1 MTIAII
7 GTNGFLS
14 TTIAKYAL
22 ERGWQINVYGLDKPQ
37 QHSYTS
43 FCSVDLTRDSID
55 ALQLYQNDMV
65 IYTVGAGI
73 QSNLNEAADIIY
85 MLNVMVPI
93 RICKVLQ
100 SCSYKGI
107 FVTFGSYFELGETYL
122 RSPATELDVI
132 NAISSAPTDYV
143 LSKRMLTR
151 FISSYKHDFRHWHF
165 ILPTIYGP
173 GENSQRLIPYVI
185 NAIIQKRALCFTNGE
200 QVRQYL
206 FVGDVPKVLECA
218 YERSLASGIYN
229 IAGNDIYTVREI
241 VKMIHDYFGIQLRDE
256 CFGSAI
262 RSDVGMKYLV
272 LDGMKLDS
280 VIGKRM
286 VCKLNDTIKLY
297 SNGFEK

>member
-1 MTIAII
+1 MKIAII

-22 ERGWQINVYGLDKPQ
+22 EKGWQINMYGLDKPH

-43 FCSVDLTRDSID
+43 FYSVDLAKDSID
-55 ALQLYQNDMV
+55 ALHLCQNDMV
-65 IYTVGAGI
+65 IYAVGAGI

-85 MLNVMVPI
+85 MLNVMAPI

-100 SCSYKGI
+100 SCNYKGI
-107 FVTFGSYFELGETYL
+107 FVTFGSYFELGETHL
-122 RSPATELDVI
+122 KLPATELDVI
-132 NAISSAPTDYV
+132 NTMSSAPTDYV

-151 FISSYKHDFRHWHF
+151 FVSSYKHDFRHWHF

-173 GENSQRLIPYVI
+173 GENSQRLIPYTI
-185 NAIIQKRALCFTNGE
+185 DAIIQKKSLLFTNGE

-218 YERSLASGIYN
+218 YERSLSSGIYN
-229 IAGNDIYTVREI
+229 IAADDIYTVREI
-241 VKMIHDYFGIQLRDE
+241 VKMIHDYLGIQLRDD

-272 LDGMKLDS
+272 LDGIKLDNA
-280 VIGKRM
+280 IGRRM
-286 VCKLNDTIKLY
+286 LCTLNDTIKLY